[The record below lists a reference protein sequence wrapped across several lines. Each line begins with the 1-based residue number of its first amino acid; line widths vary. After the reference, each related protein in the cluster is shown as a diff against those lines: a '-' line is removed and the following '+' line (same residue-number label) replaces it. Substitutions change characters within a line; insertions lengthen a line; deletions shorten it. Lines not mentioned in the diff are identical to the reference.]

1 MTDDP
6 RPAPVSA
13 LPRVLVT
20 GPASWSTVVHVARLP
35 EPRPHTAFAQ
45 RWADGLGGTS
55 AGKAVTL
62 AALGV
67 DVHLRTLLGDDDA
80 GRRVRAALDRPG
92 LTLHALP
99 ARDGATERHLNLLDP
114 TGGRVSL
121 YLTLPEAAVPVR
133 PVDLG
138 PALDGAGAAVA
149 DLAEHSRPLLVAARG
164 RGVPLWCDVHDDDG
178 AADGYARAFTAA
190 ADVVVASAVRLDDP
204 AAYLRARVAEG
215 ARLAVCTLGAA
226 GALALAHDGDGE
238 RWFEV
243 GTAPVDGDVHAEG
256 AGDAFVAGLLQ
267 ATLTGVPVPGA
278 LARAA
283 ATGAL
288 AVGQEGLGAPGAS
301 AQAVAALAGCVEVR
315 SR

>member
-1 MTDDP
+1 MAGGP
-6 RPAPVSA
+6 GVVPVSER
-13 LPRVLVT
+13 PRVLVT
-20 GPASWSTVVHVARLP
+20 GPASWNTVVHVARLP

-45 RWADGLGGTS
+45 RWSDGLGGTS

-67 DVHLRTLLGDDDA
+67 DVHLRTLLGEDDA

-99 ARDGATERHLNLLDP
+99 ARDGATERHLNLLDA

-121 YLTLPEAAVPVR
+121 YLTLPEAVAPVR
-133 PVDLG
+133 PDDLG
-138 PALDGAGAAVA
+138 PALAGAGAAVA
-149 DLAEHSRPLLVAARG
+149 DLAEHSRPLLVAARE

-178 AADGYARAFTAA
+178 GADGYARAFTAA

-204 AAYLRARVAEG
+204 AGYLRARLAEG
-215 ARLAVCTLGAA
+215 ARLAVCTQGSA
-226 GALALAHDGDGE
+226 GALALTRDGDGE

-243 GTAPVDGDVHAEG
+243 GTAPVDGAGHAEG
-256 AGDAFVAGLLQ
+256 AGDAFVAGLLH
-267 ATLTGVPVPGA
+267 ATLSGATVPGA

-283 ATGAL
+283 AAGAL

-301 AQAVAALAGCVEVR
+301 AQAVAALAGSVEVR
-315 SR
+315 PR